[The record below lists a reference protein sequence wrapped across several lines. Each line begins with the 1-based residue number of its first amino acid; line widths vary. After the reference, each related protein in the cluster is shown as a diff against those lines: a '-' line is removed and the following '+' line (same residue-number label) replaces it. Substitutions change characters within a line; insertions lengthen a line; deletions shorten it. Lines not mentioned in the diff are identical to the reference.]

1 MYIFCAFA
9 VFFIGTGKAY
19 AQDTATAAERSF
31 PYKDTFVIS
40 GYYSPEA
47 GQARYVTGTYEGDL
61 RLNGNGIVGGSG
73 KPVYPGMLAAP
84 PEITFGTK
92 IEIPGIGI
100 LAVYDR
106 GGAIKNKRLDVWM
119 GRGEIGMRRAL
130 AWGLKTVEG
139 TVYGIDETIQESVD
153 LDSLPLA
160 KDVGLLVKTRY
171 FKANLGYGDKNGDV
185 EELQRLLSKTG
196 FYNGEITG
204 TYDEAT
210 RSAVLDFQLDKNIIS
225 DDSEN
230 GAGYFGPKTRSFFEA
245 FIEEKKQ
252 SIAGIVPFETLKP
265 GDSGGS
271 VAELQQ
277 SLALIGFSSSPSAV
291 YDASTAQAIIEIQ
304 KKAGLIEKESDFG
317 AGYFGPQTREA
328 LKKVIADAYTP
339 SIENLIVSN
348 PSTTLS
354 PPKPPAAFTDTLKKG
369 DRGQEVRKLQEELRR
384 LNFLRIAP
392 TDYFGEVTEH
402 AVFKFQ
408 QSQNIVKNSD
418 DPGAG
423 YVGPHTRER
432 LSLMVRQ
439 RGDTSHAIAE
449 ATKTAQYIAKQKE
462 DDKKNLQTN
471 ESLVAVLGEDLR
483 YGQRHDD
490 VRALQKMLKTLGYYE
505 GNLLS
510 DYFGDI
516 TRDSLIAFQMT
527 YGLINSKNDAN
538 AGIFDARTRETIEKI
553 VQS

>member
-1 MYIFCAFA
+1 MA
-9 VFFIGTGKAY
+9 GSM
-19 AQDTATAAERSF
+19 TA
-31 PYKDTFVIS
+31 
-40 GYYSPEA
+40 
-47 GQARYVTGTYEGDL
+47 
-61 RLNGNGIVGGSG
+61 
-73 KPVYPGMLAAP
+73 
-84 PEITFGTK
+84 
-92 IEIPGIGI
+92 
-100 LAVYDR
+100 
-106 GGAIKNKRLDVWM
+106 
-119 GRGEIGMRRAL
+119 RA
-130 AWGLKTVEG
+130 
-139 TVYGIDETIQESVD
+139 
-153 LDSLPLA
+153 
-160 KDVGLLVKTRY
+160 
-171 FKANLGYGDKNGDV
+171 
-185 EELQRLLSKTG
+185 
-196 FYNGEITG
+196 
-204 TYDEAT
+204 
-210 RSAVLDFQLDKNIIS
+210 SA
-225 DDSEN
+225 
-230 GAGYFGPKTRSFFEA
+230 
-245 FIEEKKQ
+245 
-252 SIAGIVPFETLKP
+252 
-265 GDSGGS
+265 
-271 VAELQQ
+271 
-277 SLALIGFSSSPSAV
+277 
-291 YDASTAQAIIEIQ
+291 
-304 KKAGLIEKESDFG
+304 
-317 AGYFGPQTREA
+317 
-328 LKKVIADAYTP
+328 
-339 SIENLIVSN
+339 
-348 PSTTLS
+348 
-354 PPKPPAAFTDTLKKG
+354 
-369 DRGQEVRKLQEELRR
+369 LRR